1 MSAPSPSCPDD
12 AAARRL
18 ARSMAVVSAFC
29 LTGDTMLYIALPLF
43 WQECGLTA
51 LWQVGVLLA
60 VNRLVRLPLNPLVRL
75 LYTRIDQRTGMAL
88 AVVLAASTTLL
99 YGVAQ
104 SFALWLL
111 LRCLW
116 GLAWTLLRLG
126 SLFALMAASRKD
138 NRGYLMGSYNGLVRL
153 GSLLGMIGG
162 GLLADLLGFS
172 TVALLFGALTL
183 TGLPLALTRIPDM
196 PLVLYCTGDPAWLN
210 APGLIGMV
218 GSRRPDPYGCQMAA
232 GLGRDLARGGAVI
245 VSGLAEGLDSVCH
258 RAALEGAGPT
268 IGVQGVPID
277 RTYPASN
284 RWLREEIEAS
294 GCVVGEYPPGDNLA
308 GRNGFLQRNRLI
320 AGLARALVVVQAR
333 ERSGTMS
340 TVAHAERYGRK
351 IFALPGDIGRENAA
365 GTNRLIQSGRARMAL
380 SAEEILEELSLRAAP
395 VPDRQEPPLTETQRK
410 VLACAGS
417 EPKSLEELAAACGM
431 QAATLAAVLMGLEL
445 AGRIKALPGQRYILL

>member
-183 TGLPLALTRIPDM
+183 TGLPLALTRIP
-196 PLVLYCTGDPAWLN
+196 
-210 APGLIGMV
+210 
-218 GSRRPDPYGCQMAA
+218 R
-232 GLGRDLARGGAVI
+232 
-245 VSGLAEGLDSVCH
+245 
-258 RAALEGAGPT
+258 
-268 IGVQGVPID
+268 
-277 RTYPASN
+277 
-284 RWLREEIEAS
+284 
-294 GCVVGEYPPGDNLA
+294 
-308 GRNGFLQRNRLI
+308 
-320 AGLARALVVVQAR
+320 
-333 ERSGTMS
+333 
-340 TVAHAERYGRK
+340 
-351 IFALPGDIGRENAA
+351 
-365 GTNRLIQSGRARMAL
+365 SGRATGAASQAATSLLSGLHLRHPDMRRAFITGLLVAL
-380 SAEEILEELSLRAAP
+380 VFQGIY
-395 VPDRQEPPLTETQRK
+395 
-410 VLACAGS
+410 
-417 EPKSLEELAAACGM
+417 
-431 QAATLAAVLMGLEL
+431 AATLAGTLQALRWLWEPWLAPWFGRLSDGPRGRGPVLCACLGSGACALALVALYLPAPLWLPLLLCSQLCATGLATLSDAAASDTAERHGHPTHTL
-445 AGRIKALPGQRYILL
+445 ASYAFIVDCGAAAGPVLAYSVQDLWGMDAAYLAAAALLLCLLPLWMRREAAQARS

>member
-172 TVALLFGALTL
+172 TVALLSGLHLRHPDMRRAFI
-183 TGLPLALTRIPDM
+183 TGLLVALVFQGIYAATLSRMVALHVGELALAGGLVIGCATLAGTLQALRWLWEPWLAPWFGRLSDGPRGRGPVLCACLGSGACALALVALYLPA
-196 PLVLYCTGDPAWLN
+196 PLWLPLLLCSQLCATGLATLSDAAASDTAERHGHPTHTLASY
-210 APGLIGMV
+210 AFIVDCGA
-218 GSRRPDPYGCQMAA
+218 AA
-232 GLGRDLARGGAVI
+232 G
-245 VSGLAEGLDSVCH
+245 
-258 RAALEGAGPT
+258 P
-268 IGVQGVPID
+268 
-277 RTYPASN
+277 
-284 RWLREEIEAS
+284 
-294 GCVVGEYPPGDNLA
+294 
-308 GRNGFLQRNRLI
+308 
-320 AGLARALVVVQAR
+320 
-333 ERSGTMS
+333 
-340 TVAHAERYGRK
+340 
-351 IFALPGDIGRENAA
+351 
-365 GTNRLIQSGRARMAL
+365 
-380 SAEEILEELSLRAAP
+380 
-395 VPDRQEPPLTETQRK
+395 
-410 VLACAGS
+410 VLAYSVQDLWGMDAAY
-417 EPKSLEELAAACGM
+417 LAAAALLLCLLPLWM
-431 QAATLAAVLMGLEL
+431 RREAAQA
-445 AGRIKALPGQRYILL
+445 RS

>member
-1 MSAPSPSCPDD
+1 MNAPSPSCPDD

-99 YGVAQ
+99 YGVARC
-104 SFALWLL
+104 FALWLL

-126 SLFALMAASRKD
+126 SLFALTAASRKD

-162 GLLADLLGFS
+162 GLLADLLGFP

-183 TGLPLALTRIPDM
+183 TGLPLALSRIPRSGRATGAASRAATSLLSGLHVGELALAGGLVMGCATLAGTLQALRWLWEPWLAPWFGRLSDGPRGRGPVLCACLGGGACALALVALSLPA
-196 PLVLYCTGDPAWLN
+196 PLWLPLLLCSQLCATGLGTLSDAAASDTAEQHGHPTHTLASY
-210 APGLIGMV
+210 AFIVDCGA
-218 GSRRPDPYGCQMAA
+218 AA
-232 GLGRDLARGGAVI
+232 GPVLAY
-245 VSGLAEGLDSVCH
+245 
-258 RAALEGAGPT
+258 
-268 IGVQGVPID
+268 GVQGLWGMD
-277 RTYPASN
+277 
-284 RWLREEIEAS
+284 
-294 GCVVGEYPPGDNLA
+294 
-308 GRNGFLQRNRLI
+308 
-320 AGLARALVVVQAR
+320 
-333 ERSGTMS
+333 
-340 TVAHAERYGRK
+340 
-351 IFALPGDIGRENAA
+351 AA
-365 GTNRLIQSGRARMAL
+365 Y
-380 SAEEILEELSLRAAP
+380 
-395 VPDRQEPPLTETQRK
+395 LT
-410 VLACAGS
+410 
-417 EPKSLEELAAACGM
+417 AAALLLCLLPLWM
-431 QAATLAAVLMGLEL
+431 RREATRAHS
-445 AGRIKALPGQRYILL
+445 

>member
-138 NRGYLMGSYNGLVRL
+138 NRGYLMGSYNGLVIGCATLAGTLQALRWLWEPWLAPWFGRL
-153 GSLLGMIGG
+153 SDGPRGRGPVLCASLGG
-162 GLLADLLGFS
+162 GACALAL
-172 TVALLFGALTL
+172 VALYLPAPLWL
-183 TGLPLALTRIPDM
+183 PLLLCSQLCATGLATLSDAAASDTAERHGHPTHTLASYAFIVD
-196 PLVLYCTGDPAWLN
+196 CGA
-210 APGLIGMV
+210 
-218 GSRRPDPYGCQMAA
+218 AA
-232 GLGRDLARGGAVI
+232 G
-245 VSGLAEGLDSVCH
+245 
-258 RAALEGAGPT
+258 P
-268 IGVQGVPID
+268 
-277 RTYPASN
+277 
-284 RWLREEIEAS
+284 
-294 GCVVGEYPPGDNLA
+294 
-308 GRNGFLQRNRLI
+308 
-320 AGLARALVVVQAR
+320 
-333 ERSGTMS
+333 
-340 TVAHAERYGRK
+340 
-351 IFALPGDIGRENAA
+351 
-365 GTNRLIQSGRARMAL
+365 
-380 SAEEILEELSLRAAP
+380 
-395 VPDRQEPPLTETQRK
+395 
-410 VLACAGS
+410 VLAYSVQDLWGMDAAY
-417 EPKSLEELAAACGM
+417 LAAAALLLCLLPLWM
-431 QAATLAAVLMGLEL
+431 RREAAQA
-445 AGRIKALPGQRYILL
+445 RS

>member
-183 TGLPLALTRIPDM
+183 TGLPLALVALYLPA
-196 PLVLYCTGDPAWLN
+196 PLWLPLLLCSQLCATGLATLSDAAASDTAERHGHPTHTLASYTFIVDCG
-210 APGLIGMV
+210 A
-218 GSRRPDPYGCQMAA
+218 AA
-232 GLGRDLARGGAVI
+232 G
-245 VSGLAEGLDSVCH
+245 
-258 RAALEGAGPT
+258 P
-268 IGVQGVPID
+268 
-277 RTYPASN
+277 
-284 RWLREEIEAS
+284 
-294 GCVVGEYPPGDNLA
+294 
-308 GRNGFLQRNRLI
+308 
-320 AGLARALVVVQAR
+320 
-333 ERSGTMS
+333 
-340 TVAHAERYGRK
+340 
-351 IFALPGDIGRENAA
+351 
-365 GTNRLIQSGRARMAL
+365 
-380 SAEEILEELSLRAAP
+380 
-395 VPDRQEPPLTETQRK
+395 
-410 VLACAGS
+410 VLAYSVQDLWGMDAAY
-417 EPKSLEELAAACGM
+417 LAAAALLLCLLPLWM
-431 QAATLAAVLMGLEL
+431 RREAAQA
-445 AGRIKALPGQRYILL
+445 RS

>member
-60 VNRLVRLPLNPLVRL
+60 VNRLIRLPLNPLVRL

-183 TGLPLALTRIPDM
+183 TGLPLALTRIP
-196 PLVLYCTGDPAWLN
+196 
-210 APGLIGMV
+210 
-218 GSRRPDPYGCQMAA
+218 R
-232 GLGRDLARGGAVI
+232 
-245 VSGLAEGLDSVCH
+245 
-258 RAALEGAGPT
+258 
-268 IGVQGVPID
+268 
-277 RTYPASN
+277 
-284 RWLREEIEAS
+284 
-294 GCVVGEYPPGDNLA
+294 
-308 GRNGFLQRNRLI
+308 
-320 AGLARALVVVQAR
+320 
-333 ERSGTMS
+333 
-340 TVAHAERYGRK
+340 
-351 IFALPGDIGRENAA
+351 
-365 GTNRLIQSGRARMAL
+365 SGRATGAASQAATSLLSGLHLRHPDMRRAFITGLLVALVFQGIYAATLSRMVAL
-380 SAEEILEELSLRAAP
+380 HVGELALAGGLVIGCAPPWPARCRPCAGSGNRGWRRGSAAFPTARAAGARCCAPALAAAP
-395 VPDRQEPPLTETQRK
+395 VRWPWWPCTCPRPCGCRCCSARSSAPRAWPPSPMPPPRIRPNGTAIPRIRWPPMPSSWIAARLRARYWPTACRTSGAWMLPTSRQRPCCS
-410 VLACAGS
+410 ACCRSG
-417 EPKSLEELAAACGM
+417 
-431 QAATLAAVLMGLEL
+431 
-445 AGRIKALPGQRYILL
+445 

>member
-99 YGVAQ
+99 YGAAQ

-138 NRGYLMGSYNGLVRL
+138 NRGYLIGSYNGLVRL

-183 TGLPLALTRIPDM
+183 AGLPLALTRIP
-196 PLVLYCTGDPAWLN
+196 
-210 APGLIGMV
+210 
-218 GSRRPDPYGCQMAA
+218 R
-232 GLGRDLARGGAVI
+232 
-245 VSGLAEGLDSVCH
+245 
-258 RAALEGAGPT
+258 
-268 IGVQGVPID
+268 
-277 RTYPASN
+277 
-284 RWLREEIEAS
+284 
-294 GCVVGEYPPGDNLA
+294 
-308 GRNGFLQRNRLI
+308 
-320 AGLARALVVVQAR
+320 
-333 ERSGTMS
+333 
-340 TVAHAERYGRK
+340 
-351 IFALPGDIGRENAA
+351 
-365 GTNRLIQSGRARMAL
+365 SGRATG
-380 SAEEILEELSLRAAP
+380 AA
-395 VPDRQEPPLTETQRK
+395 
-410 VLACAGS
+410 S
-417 EPKSLEELAAACGM
+417 
-431 QAATLAAVLMGLEL
+431 QAATSLLSGLPLRHPDMRRAFITGLLVALVFQGIYAATLSRMVALHVGELALAGGLVIGCATLAGTLQALRWLWEPWLAPAAFPTARAAGARCCAPALAAEPVRWPWWPCTCPHPCGCRCCSAHSSAPRAWPPSPMPPP
-445 AGRIKALPGQRYILL
+445 RIRPNGTAIPRIR

>member
-1 MSAPSPSCPDD
+1 MNAPSPSCPDD

-99 YGVAQ
+99 YGVARC
-104 SFALWLL
+104 FALWLL

-162 GLLADLLGFS
+162 GLLADLLGFP

-183 TGLPLALTRIPDM
+183 TGLPLALSRIPRSSRA
-196 PLVLYCTGDPAWLN
+196 TG
-210 APGLIGMV
+210 
-218 GSRRPDPYGCQMAA
+218 AA
-232 GLGRDLARGGAVI
+232 
-245 VSGLAEGLDSVCH
+245 S
-258 RAALEGAGPT
+258 RAATSL
-268 IGVQGVPID
+268 
-277 RTYPASN
+277 
-284 RWLREEIEAS
+284 
-294 GCVVGEYPPGDNLA
+294 
-308 GRNGFLQRNRLI
+308 
-320 AGLARALVVVQAR
+320 
-333 ERSGTMS
+333 
-340 TVAHAERYGRK
+340 
-351 IFALPGDIGRENAA
+351 
-365 GTNRLIQSGRARMAL
+365 L
-380 SAEEILEELSLRAAP
+380 S
-395 VPDRQEPPLTETQRK
+395 
-410 VLACAGS
+410 
-417 EPKSLEELAAACGM
+417 
-431 QAATLAAVLMGLEL
+431 
-445 AGRIKALPGQRYILL
+445 

>member
-1 MSAPSPSCPDD
+1 M
-12 AAARRL
+12 
-18 ARSMAVVSAFC
+18 
-29 LTGDTMLYIALPLF
+29 
-43 WQECGLTA
+43 
-51 LWQVGVLLA
+51 
-60 VNRLVRLPLNPLVRL
+60 
-75 LYTRIDQRTGMAL
+75 
-88 AVVLAASTTLL
+88 ASTFTSDTLPADHKAAIRQMKHAL
-99 YGVAQ
+99 RAQLGDVQQIFNQLSDDIATRVAEIN
-104 SFALWLL
+104 ALKAQGDAVWPVLSYADIKAGHVTAEQ
-111 LRCLW
+111 REQIK
-116 GLAWTLLRLG
+116 R
-126 SLFALMAASRKD
+126 
-138 NRGYLMGSYNGLVRL
+138 RG
-153 GSLLGMIGG
+153 
-162 GLLADLLGFS
+162 
-172 TVALLFGALTL
+172 
-183 TGLPLALTRIPDM
+183 
-196 PLVLYCTGDPAWLN
+196 C
-210 APGLIGMV
+210 
-218 GSRRPDPYGCQMAA
+218 
-232 GLGRDLARGGAVI
+232 AVI

-284 RWLREEIEAS
+284 RWLREEIEAG

-431 QAATLAAVLMGLEL
+431 QAAALAAVLMGLEL

>member
-153 GSLLGMIGG
+153 GSLMGMIGG

-172 TVALLFGALTL
+172 TVALLFGTLTL
-183 TGLPLALTRIPDM
+183 TGLPLALTRIPRSGRATGAASQAATSLLAGLHLRRPDM
-196 PLVLYCTGDPAWLN
+196 RRAFITGLLVALVFQGIYAATLSRMVALHVGELVLAGGLVIGCAFPTVRAAGARCWPPALAAAPVRWPWWPCTCPRPCGCRCCSARSSAPRAWPPSPMPQPRTRRNGTAIPRIRWLPMPSSWIAARPQARCWLTAYRGFGAWMRPTLRQRPCCSACCRSGCARRRQTPAPEPVRGSWETGDPFVRAHCRGPRKKFCQKMIFLLTGRWL
-210 APGLIGMV
+210 
-218 GSRRPDPYGCQMAA
+218 
-232 GLGRDLARGGAVI
+232 LARKDFSHG
-245 VSGLAEGLDSVCH
+245 
-258 RAALEGAGPT
+258 
-268 IGVQGVPID
+268 
-277 RTYPASN
+277 
-284 RWLREEIEAS
+284 
-294 GCVVGEYPPGDNLA
+294 
-308 GRNGFLQRNRLI
+308 
-320 AGLARALVVVQAR
+320 
-333 ERSGTMS
+333 
-340 TVAHAERYGRK
+340 
-351 IFALPGDIGRENAA
+351 
-365 GTNRLIQSGRARMAL
+365 
-380 SAEEILEELSLRAAP
+380 
-395 VPDRQEPPLTETQRK
+395 
-410 VLACAGS
+410 
-417 EPKSLEELAAACGM
+417 
-431 QAATLAAVLMGLEL
+431 
-445 AGRIKALPGQRYILL
+445 

>member
-1 MSAPSPSCPDD
+1 MNAPSPSCPDD

-99 YGVAQ
+99 YGVARC
-104 SFALWLL
+104 FALWLL

-162 GLLADLLGFS
+162 GLLADLLGFP
-172 TVALLFGALTL
+172 TV
-183 TGLPLALTRIPDM
+183 P
-196 PLVLYCTGDPAWLN
+196 C
-210 APGLIGMV
+210 
-218 GSRRPDPYGCQMAA
+218 S
-232 GLGRDLARGGAVI
+232 
-245 VSGLAEGLDSVCH
+245 SG
-258 RAALEGAGPT
+258 P
-268 IGVQGVPID
+268 
-277 RTYPASN
+277 
-284 RWLREEIEAS
+284 
-294 GCVVGEYPPGDNLA
+294 
-308 GRNGFLQRNRLI
+308 
-320 AGLARALVVVQAR
+320 
-333 ERSGTMS
+333 
-340 TVAHAERYGRK
+340 
-351 IFALPGDIGRENAA
+351 
-365 GTNRLIQSGRARMAL
+365 
-380 SAEEILEELSLRAAP
+380 
-395 VPDRQEPPLTETQRK
+395 
-410 VLACAGS
+410 
-417 EPKSLEELAAACGM
+417 
-431 QAATLAAVLMGLEL
+431 
-445 AGRIKALPGQRYILL
+445 

>member
-153 GSLLGMIGG
+153 GSLLGFAEMLREATSLPVTLWDERRTTVDAHNI
-162 GLLADLLGFS
+162 LLNNGKRAKERKK
-172 TVALLFGALTL
+172 TVDA
-183 TGLPLALTRIPDM
+183 
-196 PLVLYCTGDPAWLN
+196 V
-210 APGLIGMV
+210 
-218 GSRRPDPYGCQMAA
+218 AA
-232 GLGRDLARGGAVI
+232 SLM
-245 VSGLAEGLDSVCH
+245 
-258 RAALEGAGPT
+258 LEGYLT
-268 IGVQGVPID
+268 FKKRQG
-277 RTYPASN
+277 
-284 RWLREEIEAS
+284 
-294 GCVVGEYPPGDNLA
+294 
-308 GRNGFLQRNRLI
+308 
-320 AGLARALVVVQAR
+320 
-333 ERSGTMS
+333 
-340 TVAHAERYGRK
+340 
-351 IFALPGDIGRENAA
+351 
-365 GTNRLIQSGRARMAL
+365 
-380 SAEEILEELSLRAAP
+380 
-395 VPDRQEPPLTETQRK
+395 
-410 VLACAGS
+410 
-417 EPKSLEELAAACGM
+417 
-431 QAATLAAVLMGLEL
+431 
-445 AGRIKALPGQRYILL
+445 

>member
-88 AVVLAASTTLL
+88 AVVLAASTTLM

-153 GSLLGMIGG
+153 GSLLGFAEMLRTGTTSCVDMYIFESAV
-162 GLLADLLGFS
+162 LEAADK
-172 TVALLFGALTL
+172 
-183 TGLPLALTRIPDM
+183 
-196 PLVLYCTGDPAWLN
+196 
-210 APGLIGMV
+210 
-218 GSRRPDPYGCQMAA
+218 A
-232 GLGRDLARGGAVI
+232 GLR
-245 VSGLAEGLDSVCH
+245 C
-258 RAALEGAGPT
+258 
-268 IGVQGVPID
+268 
-277 RTYPASN
+277 
-284 RWLREEIEAS
+284 
-294 GCVVGEYPPGDNLA
+294 LA
-308 GRNGFLQRNRLI
+308 GEGVFNF
-320 AGLARALVVVQAR
+320 
-333 ERSGTMS
+333 
-340 TVAHAERYGRK
+340 
-351 IFALPGDIGRENAA
+351 P
-365 GTNRLIQSGRARMAL
+365 
-380 SAEEILEELSLRAAP
+380 SA
-395 VPDRQEPPLTETQRK
+395 
-410 VLACAGS
+410 
-417 EPKSLEELAAACGM
+417 
-431 QAATLAAVLMGLEL
+431 
-445 AGRIKALPGQRYILL
+445 

>member
-153 GSLLGMIGG
+153 GSLMGMIGG

-172 TVALLFGALTL
+172 TVALLFGTLTL
-183 TGLPLALTRIPDM
+183 TGLPLALTRIPRSGRA
-196 PLVLYCTGDPAWLN
+196 TGAASQAATSLL
-210 APGLIGMV
+210 AGLHL
-218 GSRRPDPYGCQMAA
+218 RRPDMRRAFIT
-232 GLGRDLARGGAVI
+232 GLLV
-245 VSGLAEGLDSVCH
+245 
-258 RAALEGAGPT
+258 
-268 IGVQGVPID
+268 
-277 RTYPASN
+277 
-284 RWLREEIEAS
+284 
-294 GCVVGEYPPGDNLA
+294 
-308 GRNGFLQRNRLI
+308 
-320 AGLARALVVVQAR
+320 ALVFQ
-333 ERSGTMS
+333 GI
-340 TVAHAERYGRK
+340 Y
-351 IFALPGDIGRENAA
+351 
-365 GTNRLIQSGRARMAL
+365 
-380 SAEEILEELSLRAAP
+380 
-395 VPDRQEPPLTETQRK
+395 
-410 VLACAGS
+410 
-417 EPKSLEELAAACGM
+417 
-431 QAATLAAVLMGLEL
+431 AATLSRMVALHVGELVLTGGLVIGCATL
-445 AGRIKALPGQRYILL
+445 AGTLQALRWLWEPWLAPWFGRLSDGARGRGPGAGLRRAGSLGHGCGLPYGSGPAALPAAALDAQGGDKRPLLNPCAAPGRRVIPLSGHIAEAREKNLPKNDFFVDRQVAFG